1 MAKKEYR
8 VEITKINEEVLNALK
23 AANIDFILYEAN
35 EVKKE
40 SDSFAGGSNFATTQ
54 IILNPVEEM
63 DTTDYSPKTLKNYT
77 ANLSR
82 NIPYT
87 MEKIVKIID

>member
-23 AANIDFILYEAN
+23 AANIDFTLYEIN
-35 EVKKE
+35 EVKRE
-40 SDSFAGGSNFATTQ
+40 SDSFAGGSNFATRQ
-54 IILNPVEEM
+54 LILKEANEIDDKEY
-63 DTTDYSPKTLKNYT
+63 DQQQLRNYT

-82 NIPYT
+82 NLPYT
-87 MEKIVKIID
+87 MEKIVKL